1 MSWLIYVLIIVAVL
15 LLFLKAKL
23 QSSIE
28 NRKNN
33 QFEYEP
39 NKVLLSEAELKFFIF
54 LNNEIDSN
62 LFNISIKIRMADVF
76 SVKPKSQNQFGAFNK
91 IKSKHFDFAIINKH
105 NGVLLCLIELD
116 DKSHNKLAAKKN
128 DDFKNKLCKQHNV
141 KLIRIKAKSKY
152 SIEDLEKMISE
163 PL

>member
-1 MSWLIYVLIIVAVL
+1 MSWLVYVVIVAVLL

-23 QSSIE
+23 ESSIQ

-33 QFEYEP
+33 QYEYQP
-39 NKVLLSEAELKFFIF
+39 NKVVLSEAELKFFTF
-54 LNNEIDSN
+54 LNNEIDSK

-128 DDFKNKLCKQHNV
+128 DDFKDNVCKQHGV
-141 KLIRIKAKSKY
+141 KLIRIKVKANY
-152 SIEDLEKMISE
+152 NIEEIEKAMSE
-163 PL
+163 PV